1 MMMVSVKGTP
11 QTVLGGVLLAA
22 ACAAGT
28 GSDGFT
34 SAASLGGADGTT
46 AGDDSGGP
54 GASSEPGDDGAGDVD
69 ANTGDDTSAGDDGPE
84 PPSNPGEMCNG
95 VDDDGNGLIDDG
107 LGELGCGMGECAT
120 VVPACIDGA
129 PNPCTPGTPA
139 TEVCNGLDDD
149 CDGSTDEEVTQA
161 CTTACGSGSET
172 CSGGVFAGCD
182 APQPGAESCN
192 ASDDDCDGQYDEGV
206 DACRHGIHRSW
217 HPVTGEHF
225 YTADLGE
232 AGCCGF
238 QVEFANFFQLYDAQQ
253 PSTTLFY
260 RCIKAN
266 GFHFYTADPGCEGQ
280 IMEGPIGWIGTSE
293 TAGAVALYRSYREA
307 NGDHFYTNSQAE
319 HQSAITVSGYIDEG
333 VVGWV
338 W

>member
-149 CDGSTDEEVTQA
+149 CDG
-161 CTTACGSGSET
+161 
-172 CSGGVFAGCD
+172 
-182 APQPGAESCN
+182 
-192 ASDDDCDGQYDEGV
+192 QYDEGV

-293 TAGAVALYRSYREA
+293 IAGAVALYRSYREA